1 VDSGPWILPVLLQIA
16 LIAVNGVFSCAEF
29 AVVSVSEAKLEK
41 MAEDGDS
48 RANVLL
54 KLKRTPAS
62 LLSTIQVAITLAGFM
77 GSAFASSSFAGR
89 FVSLLAK
96 AGITMHSSV
105 AIILITVVLSY
116 FSLVFGELVP
126 KRLAMKNP
134 DGVALSVARM
144 LYVISIIFMPLVW
157 LLSVSTNG
165 VLRMLGIDPNAEEE
179 QVTEEEIRMMVD
191 VGNEKGTIDEDEKEM
206 IQNVFEFDDITADE
220 ICTRRMDCTILYEE
234 DSVEDWRK
242 LIHESRHTLFPFCRE
257 TADDVVGV
265 LNAKDFFRAD
275 DERAAEADSAKS
287 ESLTKD
293 EIIAKAV
300 KPAYFVP
307 GSIKADALFSN
318 MRRTGNFFAIVLDEY
333 GGMEGI
339 VTVRDVIEEVVG
351 DINDPDEELRPREIV
366 QISDSTWRIQGSAQL
381 DEVAEKLKVDLPLDE
396 YDTFGGYIFGELGEI
411 PEDGTRFEV
420 DTKDLH
426 IRVFEL
432 RDHRIEGTI
441 VRVKPKKT
449 ESEDSAENAP
459 DES

>member
-1 VDSGPWILPVLLQIA
+1 MDSGPWIIPVLLQIA
-16 LIAVNGVFSCAEF
+16 LIAVNGIFSCAEF
-29 AVVSVSEAKLEK
+29 AVVSISETKLEK
-41 MAEDGDS
+41 MAEDGEK
-48 RANVLL
+48 RAGVLL
-54 KLKRTPAS
+54 KLKRTPAR

-77 GSAFASSSFAGR
+77 GSAFAADSFADR
-89 FVSLLAK
+89 LVRLFAK
-96 AGITMHSSV
+96 IGVTLHSSV
-105 AIILITVVLSY
+105 AIIVITIILSY

-126 KRLAMKNP
+126 KRLAMKNTE
-134 DGVALSVARM
+134 GVALGVARM
-144 LYVISIIFMPLVW
+144 LRVISIIFWPLVW

-179 QVTEEEIRMMVD
+179 EVTEDEIRMMVD
-191 VGNEKGTIDEDEKEM
+191 AGNEKGTIDEDEKEM

-234 DSVEDWRK
+234 DSVDEWRK
-242 LIHESRHTLFPFCRE
+242 AIHESRHTLFPFCRE
-257 TADDVVGV
+257 TADDVVGA
-265 LNAKDFFRAD
+265 LNAKDFFRVD
-275 DERAAEADSAKS
+275 GDNN
-287 ESLTKD
+287 KD
-293 EIIAKAV
+293 EIIAEAV

-318 MRRTGNFFAIVLDEY
+318 MRRTGNYFAIVLDEY
-333 GGMEGI
+333 GGMDGI

-351 DINDPDEELRPREIV
+351 DIIEPDEDMKPRDIV

-396 YDTFGGYIFGELGEI
+396 YDTFGGYIFGQLGEI

-420 DTKDLH
+420 DTDDLH

-441 VRVKPKKT
+441 VRVKEKKPEEENGEDEKT
-449 ESEDSAENAP
+449 EKEQ
-459 DES
+459 

>member
-1 VDSGPWILPVLLQIA
+1 MDSGPWIIPVLLQIA
-16 LIAVNGVFSCAEF
+16 LIAVNGIFSCAEF
-29 AVVSVSEAKLEK
+29 AVVSISETKLEK
-41 MAEDGDS
+41 LADDDGDK
-48 RANVLL
+48 RAAALL
-54 KLKRTPAS
+54 KLKRTPAR

-77 GSAFASSSFAGR
+77 GSAFASDSFADR
-89 FVSLLAK
+89 FVRLLAK
-96 AGITMHSSV
+96 GGVYIHTSV
-105 AIILITVVLSY
+105 AIILITVILSY

-134 DGVALSVARM
+134 EGVALGVARM
-144 LYVISIIFMPLVW
+144 LRVVSIIFWPLVW

-179 QVTEEEIRMMVD
+179 EVTEEEIRMMVD
-191 VGNEKGTIDEDEKEM
+191 AGNEKGTIDEDEKEM

-234 DSVEDWRK
+234 DSVDDWRK
-242 LIHESRHTLFPFCRE
+242 AIHESRHTLFPFCRE

-265 LNAKDFFRAD
+265 LNAKDFFRV
-275 DERAAEADSAKS
+275 DS
-287 ESLTKD
+287 ENRDNRD
-293 EIIAKAV
+293 EIIAEAV

-318 MRRTGNFFAIVLDEY
+318 MRRTGNYFAIVLDEY
-333 GGMEGI
+333 GGMDGI
-339 VTVRDVIEEVVG
+339 VTVRDVIEEEVG
-351 DINDPDEELRPREIV
+351 DIVEPDEELKPRDIV

-396 YDTFGGYIFGELGEI
+396 YDTFGGYIFGQLGEI
-411 PEDGTRFEV
+411 PEDGTRFELE
-420 DTKDLH
+420 TPDLH

-441 VRVKPKKT
+441 VRVLHKKD
-449 ESEDSAENAP
+449 EENAQENDDKP
-459 DES
+459 QKET